1 MTFRNLSN
9 PEPVRVRYAYPKPG
23 HIQIVLRDGTRI
35 DLSRVEFYDMLRV
48 GAQIASME
56 ATENLPPSKG

>member
-9 PEPVRVRYAYPKPG
+9 PEPQRVRLAYPRPG
-23 HIQIVLRDGTRI
+23 KFQIVLRDGTRI
-35 DLSRVEFYDMLRV
+35 DISKVEFCDLLRV

-56 ATENLPPSKG
+56 LAETLPPSK